1 MAVPNANP
9 LTWGPPVS
17 PEIKN
22 MCNEYRK
29 EWNFYQKLVKNP
41 NIRNPSR
48 NAPNGDCNHL
58 MVTTWKK
65 VIQLTTKLN
74 IGGYDW
80 DDNPEKLEY
89 YK

>member
-1 MAVPNANP
+1 M
-9 LTWGPPVS
+9 
-17 PEIKN
+17 
-22 MCNEYRK
+22 
-29 EWNFYQKLVKNP
+29 LVKNP

-48 NAPNGDCNHL
+48 NAPNEDCGHI
-58 MVTTWKK
+58 MVTTWEK